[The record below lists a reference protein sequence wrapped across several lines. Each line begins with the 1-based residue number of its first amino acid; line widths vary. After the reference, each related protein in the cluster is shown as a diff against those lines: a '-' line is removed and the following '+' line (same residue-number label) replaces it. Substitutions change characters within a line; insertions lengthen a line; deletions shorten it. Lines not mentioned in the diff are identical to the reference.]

1 MGSQHNTEDDAN
13 SFPEPVFTYMIYH
26 YDNKQQIG

>member
-1 MGSQHNTEDDAN
+1 MGSQHNTEDDVN

-26 YDNKQQIG
+26 YDNIQ